1 MISIS
6 IYLPSV
12 KYRMVRRAVSQILCL
27 LICTDPP
34 ETRGVFRSNAKQCF
48 FHEKP
53 GFNVRAA
60 HAKRIGIAALKCYI
74 STPFE
79 RVWTVTL
86 LQGLRTSHYGFSDR
100 GLPVLFFDRGL
111 P

>member
-12 KYRMVRRAVSQILCL
+12 KYRMVRRAVSQILWL

-48 FHEKP
+48 FAKSP
-53 GFNVRAA
+53 GSTCAA
-60 HAKRIGIAALKCYI
+60 HAESIGIAALKCYI